1 MSKHKIVLGSI
12 VCLLAAS
19 LVSGTFSQAQVRPGT
34 RGGYRRPPRPPG
46 SSPTH
51 RSTKR
56 DQTDETREASLKGPI
71 GATDE
76 RWPAIKPKLERVIQ
90 LRLTDSIGIMTEG
103 AVSVSGG
110 SRPPGYSAK
119 PGSSAGGRASLN
131 PKAGDGWSKV
141 TKTGPDSSMRWRW
154 MPSWGDKGPQTEEE
168 KLSDALLR
176 LLQHKD
182 ADPGEIRRIMDA
194 LRKVKEQR
202 ERDLA
207 AARKELRDVLT
218 LDQQARAV
226 ALGWL
231 D

>member
-1 MSKHKIVLGSI
+1 
-12 VCLLAAS
+12 
-19 LVSGTFSQAQVRPGT
+19 
-34 RGGYRRPPRPPG
+34 
-46 SSPTH
+46 
-51 RSTKR
+51 
-56 DQTDETREASLKGPI
+56 
-71 GATDE
+71 
-76 RWPAIKPKLERVIQ
+76 
-90 LRLTDSIGIMTEG
+90 
-103 AVSVSGG
+103 
-110 SRPPGYSAK
+110 
-119 PGSSAGGRASLN
+119 
-131 PKAGDGWSKV
+131 
-141 TKTGPDSSMRWRW
+141 

-176 LLQHKD
+176 LLQDKD

-207 AARKELRDVLT
+207 TARKELQDVLT